1 MRVGIISDTHDQL
14 ERTRQAV
21 ALLRA
26 AGADCLIHC
35 GDFTTPAIIA
45 ACTLQPGY
53 FVFGN
58 NDDDF
63 PALRRAI
70 RALDGICLEW
80 AGEITLAGK
89 RIGVTH
95 GHLQKDVRALLAAEP
110 DYLFSGHSHIATDQR
125 EGKTRRINPGAL
137 QRAHEYTVALLDLDT
152 DDLRFLTV
160 PRPAGPDRP

>member
-1 MRVGIISDTHDQL
+1 MRLGIISDTHDQL

-45 ACTLQPGY
+45 ACTLRPSY

-63 PALRRAI
+63 PALSRAMQ
-70 RALDGICLEW
+70 ALGGVCLEW
-80 AGEITLAGK
+80 AGEITLTGK
-89 RIGVTH
+89 RMGVTH
-95 GHLQKDVRALLAAEP
+95 GHLHKDVRALLAAEP

-137 QRAHEYTVALLDLDT
+137 YRAHEYTVALLDLDT
-152 DDLRFLTV
+152 DQLQFLTV
-160 PRPAGPDRP
+160 PRSAGHDIP

>member
-1 MRVGIISDTHDQL
+1 
-14 ERTRQAV
+14 
-21 ALLRA
+21 
-26 AGADCLIHC
+26 LIHC

-45 ACTLQPGY
+45 ACTLRPGY

-70 RALDGICLEW
+70 QAFDGVCLEW

-95 GHLQKDVRALLAAEP
+95 GHLPKDVRALLAAEP
-110 DYLFSGHSHIATDQR
+110 DYLFSGHSHLATDQR

-137 QRAHEYTVALLDLDT
+137 YRAHEYTVALLDLDT
-152 DDLRFLTV
+152 DDLRLLTV
-160 PRPAGPDRP
+160 PRSAGADRP